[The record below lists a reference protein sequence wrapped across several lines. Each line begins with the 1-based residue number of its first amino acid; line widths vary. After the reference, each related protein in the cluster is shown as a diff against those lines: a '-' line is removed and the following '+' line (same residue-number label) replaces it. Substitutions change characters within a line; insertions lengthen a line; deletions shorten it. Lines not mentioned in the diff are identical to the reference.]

1 MFKKPSMNK
10 TADSITQLTIYLRSV
25 RKWGKSSLVRDIIRA
40 KYNDD
45 MSYGCMVECGL
56 ETGDTMLN
64 MNMCHLDSYEE
75 FIEFKDWLINEKG
88 KEHHIEIVSFDTI
101 DQLVPIFEA
110 EVLRQYNKENPTK
123 KVKSIKAA
131 YGGYNSAINMAADMI
146 KEYMAEIKKAGFGII
161 SLAHSRFKQIRE
173 KGSTEEEGYM
183 ILSSSLGSSYE
194 SAFADIFDCV
204 LTGVIDRKFDEKDDK
219 KYTTD
224 STRKLYFRGTNL
236 IEAGS
241 RFATGSVPEYLEYP
255 NSMDS
260 LDFAKLF
267 IKTVEDGL
275 AKSKL
280 DLTSTPTSKIPQA
293 KIPVALTVP
302 EETPTVQKSAAI
314 AETPADVDEVADAV
328 EEPNTEPETD
338 DVFSDTTNDVEE
350 LRATIK
356 ETVKTVSAD
365 KKAEAVKFIKEN
377 GGKVDAL
384 GEAEC
389 LKVLEILS

>member
-1 MFKKPSMNK
+1 MFKKPAMNK
-10 TADSITQLTIYLRSV
+10 TADSITELTIYLRSV
-25 RKWGKSSLVRDIIRA
+25 RKWGKSSLARDIIRA
-40 KYNDD
+40 KYNGD

-64 MNMCHLDSYEE
+64 MNMTHLDSYQD
-75 FIEFKDWLINEKG
+75 FMDFKDWLINEKG
-88 KEHHIEIVSFDTI
+88 KEHHIELVSFDTI
-101 DQLVPIFEA
+101 DELVPIFEA
-110 EVLRQYNKENPTK
+110 EVLHQYNRENPTK

-131 YGGYNSAINMAADMI
+131 YGGFNTAVNMAADMI
-146 KEYMAEIKKAGFGII
+146 KRYMAEIKKAGFGVLAI
-161 SLAHSRFKQIRE
+161 SHSRFKQIRE

-183 ILSSSLGSSYE
+183 VLSSSLGSSYE
-194 SAFADIFDCV
+194 SAFSDIFDV
-204 LTGVIDRKFDEKDDK
+204 ILTGTIDRTFDEKNDK

-224 STRKLYFRGTNL
+224 STRRLYFRGTNL

-241 RFATGSVPEYLEYP
+241 RFATGAVPEFLSFP
-255 NSMDS
+255 NDMDS

-293 KIPVALTVP
+293 KIPVTVPEEKAEEP
-302 EETPTVQKSAAI
+302 EETPTIQP
-314 AETPADVDEVADAV
+314 TPADV
-328 EEPNTEPETD
+328 EET

>member
-1 MFKKPSMNK
+1 MFKKPAMNK
-10 TADSITQLTIYLRSV
+10 TADSITELTIYLRSV
-25 RKWGKSSLVRDIIRA
+25 RKWGKSSLARDIIRA
-40 KYNDD
+40 KYNGD

-64 MNMCHLDSYEE
+64 MNMCHLDTYQD
-75 FIEFKDWLINEKG
+75 FMDFKDWLINEKG
-88 KEHHIEIVSFDTI
+88 KEHHIELVSFDTI
-101 DQLVPIFEA
+101 DELVPIFEA
-110 EVLRQYNKENPTK
+110 EVLHQYNRENPTK

-131 YGGYNSAINMAADMI
+131 YGGFNTAVNMTADMI
-146 KEYMAEIKKAGFGII
+146 KRYMAEIKKAGFGVLAI
-161 SLAHSRFKQIRE
+161 SHSRFKQIRE

-183 ILSSSLGSSYE
+183 VLSSSLGSSYE
-194 SAFADIFDCV
+194 SAFSDIFDV
-204 LTGVIDRKFDEKDDK
+204 ILTGTIDRKFDEKNDK

-224 STRKLYFRGTNL
+224 STRRLYFRGTNL

-241 RFATGSVPEYLEYP
+241 RFATGSVPEYLQYD
-255 NSMDS
+255 NDMDS

-280 DLTSTPTSKIPQA
+280 DLTSTPTSKIPQT
-293 KIPVALTVP
+293 KIPVALTAP
-302 EETPTVQKSAAI
+302 EEKSEEPEEIPTIQP
-314 AETPADVDEVADAV
+314 TPADV
-328 EEPNTEPETD
+328 EEAETTANAEPETD

-384 GEAEC
+384 GETEC

>member
-1 MFKKPSMNK
+1 MFKKPAMNK
-10 TADSITQLTIYLRSV
+10 TADSITELTIYLRSV
-25 RKWGKSSLVRDIIRA
+25 RKWGKSSLARDIIRA
-40 KYNDD
+40 KYNGD

-64 MNMCHLDSYEE
+64 MNMTHLDSYQD
-75 FIEFKDWLINEKG
+75 FMDFKDWLINEKG
-88 KEHHIEIVSFDTI
+88 KEHHIELVSFDTI
-101 DQLVPIFEA
+101 DELVPIFEA
-110 EVLRQYNKENPTK
+110 EVLHQYNRENPTK

-131 YGGYNSAINMAADMI
+131 YGGFNTAVNMAADMI
-146 KEYMAEIKKAGFGII
+146 KRYMAEIKKAGFGVLAI
-161 SLAHSRFKQIRE
+161 SHSRFKQIRE

-183 ILSSSLGSSYE
+183 VLSSSLGSSYE
-194 SAFADIFDCV
+194 SAFSDIFDV
-204 LTGVIDRKFDEKDDK
+204 ILTGTIDRTFDEKNDK

-224 STRKLYFRGTNL
+224 STRRLYFRGTNL

-241 RFATGSVPEYLEYP
+241 RFATGAVPEFLSFP
-255 NSMDS
+255 NDMDS

-293 KIPVALTVP
+293 KIPVTVSEEKAEEP
-302 EETPTVQKSAAI
+302 EETPTIQP
-314 AETPADVDEVADAV
+314 TPADV
-328 EEPNTEPETD
+328 EET
-338 DVFSDTTNDVEE
+338 DVFSDATNDVEE

>member
-1 MFKKPSMNK
+1 MAFKKPAMNK
-10 TADSITQLTIYLRSV
+10 TASSITELTIYLRSI
-25 RKWGKSSLVRDIIRA
+25 RKWGKSSLVRDLIRA

-45 MSYGCMVECGL
+45 MTYGCMVECGL
-56 ETGDTMLN
+56 ENGDTMLD
-64 MNMCHLDSYEE
+64 MNMCHLDSYDE

-110 EVLRQYNKENPTK
+110 EVVRQYNKENPTK
-123 KVKSIKAA
+123 KTKSIKSA
-131 YGGYNSAINMAADMI
+131 YGGFNAGVNMAADMI
-146 KEYMAEIKKAGFGII
+146 KEYMADIKKAGFGIVAI
-161 SLAHSRFKQIRE
+161 SHSRFKQIRE

-194 SAFADIFDCV
+194 AAFSDIFDAI
-204 LTGVIDRKFDEKDDK
+204 LTGTIDRKFDEKNDK

-224 STRKLYFRGTNL
+224 STRRLYFRGTNL

-255 NSMDS
+255 NDMDS

-280 DLTSTPTSKIPQA
+280 TPVTSKPTPAEPTPVPKPEPEEEPADIADLAEQSDTEMELDELREQA
-293 KIPVALTVP
+293 KQAF
-302 EETPTVQKSAAI
+302 
-314 AETPADVDEVADAV
+314 
-328 EEPNTEPETD
+328 TD
-338 DVFSDTTNDVEE
+338 LKD
-350 LRATIK
+350 L
-356 ETVKTVSAD
+356 D
-365 KKAEAVKFIKEN
+365 KKKAAVAFVKDN
-377 GGKVDAL
+377 GGKITELDLQACYQL
-384 GEAEC
+384 
-389 LKVLEILS
+389 LEMLS

>member
-1 MFKKPSMNK
+1 MFKKPAMNK
-10 TADSITQLTIYLRSV
+10 TADSITELTIYLRSV
-25 RKWGKSSLVRDIIRA
+25 RKWGKSSLARDIIRA
-40 KYNDD
+40 KYNGD

-64 MNMCHLDSYEE
+64 MNMCHLDTYQD
-75 FIEFKDWLINEKG
+75 FMDFKDWLINEKG
-88 KEHHIEIVSFDTI
+88 KEHHIELVSFDTI
-101 DQLVPIFEA
+101 DELVPIFEA
-110 EVLRQYNKENPTK
+110 EVLHQYNRENPTK

-131 YGGYNSAINMAADMI
+131 YGGFNTAVNMTADMI
-146 KEYMAEIKKAGFGII
+146 KRYMAEIKKAGFGVLAI
-161 SLAHSRFKQIRE
+161 SHSRFKQIRE

-183 ILSSSLGSSYE
+183 VLSSSLGSSYE
-194 SAFADIFDCV
+194 SAFSDIFDV
-204 LTGVIDRKFDEKDDK
+204 ILTGTIDRKFDEKNDK

-224 STRKLYFRGTNL
+224 STRRLYFRGTNL

-241 RFATGSVPEYLEYP
+241 RFATGSVPEYLQYD
-255 NSMDS
+255 NDMDS

-302 EETPTVQKSAAI
+302 EEKPVQK
-314 AETPADVDEVADAV
+314 TPADVDEVADAV
-328 EEPNTEPETD
+328 EETAETTANTEPETD

>member
-1 MFKKPSMNK
+1 MFKKPAMNK
-10 TADSITQLTIYLRSV
+10 TADSITELTIYLRSV
-25 RKWGKSSLVRDIIRA
+25 RKWGKSSLARDIIRA
-40 KYNDD
+40 KYNGD

-64 MNMCHLDSYEE
+64 MNMTHLDSYQD
-75 FIEFKDWLINEKG
+75 FMDFKDWLINEKG
-88 KEHHIEIVSFDTI
+88 KEHHIELVSFDTI
-101 DQLVPIFEA
+101 DELVPIFEA
-110 EVLRQYNKENPTK
+110 EVLHQYNRENPTK

-131 YGGYNSAINMAADMI
+131 YGGFNTAVNMAADMI
-146 KEYMAEIKKAGFGII
+146 KRYMAEIKKAGFGVLAI
-161 SLAHSRFKQIRE
+161 SHSRFKQIRE

-183 ILSSSLGSSYE
+183 VLSSSLGSSYE
-194 SAFADIFDCV
+194 SAFSDIFDV
-204 LTGVIDRKFDEKDDK
+204 ILTGTIDRKFDEKNDK

-224 STRKLYFRGTNL
+224 STRRLYFRGTNL

-255 NSMDS
+255 NDMDS

-293 KIPVALTVP
+293 KIPVAPTVP
-302 EETPTVQKSAAI
+302 EVQK
-314 AETPADVDEVADAV
+314 TPADVDEVADAV
-328 EEPNTEPETD
+328 EETTANAEPETD

>member
-1 MFKKPSMNK
+1 MFKKPAMNK
-10 TADSITQLTIYLRSV
+10 TADSITELTIYLRSV
-25 RKWGKSSLVRDIIRA
+25 RKWGKSSLARDIIRA
-40 KYNDD
+40 KYNGD

-64 MNMCHLDSYEE
+64 MNMCHLDTYQD
-75 FIEFKDWLINEKG
+75 FMDFKDWLINEKG
-88 KEHHIEIVSFDTI
+88 KEHHIELVSFDTI
-101 DQLVPIFEA
+101 DELVPIFEA
-110 EVLRQYNKENPTK
+110 EVLHQYNRENPTK

-131 YGGYNSAINMAADMI
+131 YGGFNTAVNMTADMI
-146 KEYMAEIKKAGFGII
+146 KRYMAEIKKAGFGVLAI
-161 SLAHSRFKQIRE
+161 SHSRFKQIRE

-183 ILSSSLGSSYE
+183 VLSSSLGSSYE
-194 SAFADIFDCV
+194 SAFSDIFDV
-204 LTGVIDRKFDEKDDK
+204 ILTGTIDRKFDEKNDK

-224 STRKLYFRGTNL
+224 STRRLYFRGTNL

-241 RFATGSVPEYLEYP
+241 RFATGSVPEYLQYD
-255 NSMDS
+255 NDMDS

-302 EETPTVQKSAAI
+302 EEKPVQK
-314 AETPADVDEVADAV
+314 TPADIDEVADAV
-328 EEPNTEPETD
+328 EETAETTANAEPETD

>member
-1 MFKKPSMNK
+1 
-10 TADSITQLTIYLRSV
+10 
-25 RKWGKSSLVRDIIRA
+25 
-40 KYNDD
+40 
-45 MSYGCMVECGL
+45 
-56 ETGDTMLN
+56 
-64 MNMCHLDSYEE
+64 
-75 FIEFKDWLINEKG
+75 
-88 KEHHIEIVSFDTI
+88 
-101 DQLVPIFEA
+101 
-110 EVLRQYNKENPTK
+110 
-123 KVKSIKAA
+123 
-131 YGGYNSAINMAADMI
+131 
-146 KEYMAEIKKAGFGII
+146 
-161 SLAHSRFKQIRE
+161 
-173 KGSTEEEGYM
+173 M

-194 SAFADIFDCV
+194 AAFSDIFDV
-204 LTGVIDRKFDEKDDK
+204 ILTGTIDRKFDEKNDK

-224 STRKLYFRGTNL
+224 STRRLYFRGTNL

-255 NSMDS
+255 NDMDS

-293 KIPVALTVP
+293 KIPVAPTVP
-302 EETPTVQKSAAI
+302 EVQK
-314 AETPADVDEVADAV
+314 TPADVDEVADAV
-328 EEPNTEPETD
+328 EETTANAEPETD

>member
-1 MFKKPSMNK
+1 MFKKPAMNK
-10 TADSITQLTIYLRSV
+10 TADSITELTIYLRSV
-25 RKWGKSSLVRDIIRA
+25 RKWGKSSLARDIIRA
-40 KYNDD
+40 KYNGD

-64 MNMCHLDSYEE
+64 MNMCHLDTYQD
-75 FIEFKDWLINEKG
+75 FMDFKDWLINEKG
-88 KEHHIEIVSFDTI
+88 KEHHIEMVSFDTI
-101 DQLVPIFEA
+101 DELVPIFEA
-110 EVLRQYNKENPTK
+110 EVLHQYNKENPTK

-131 YGGYNSAINMAADMI
+131 YGGFNTAVNMAADMI
-146 KEYMAEIKKAGFGII
+146 KRYMAEIKKAGFGVLAI
-161 SLAHSRFKQIRE
+161 SHSRFKQIRE

-183 ILSSSLGSSYE
+183 VLSSSLGSSYE
-194 SAFADIFDCV
+194 SAFSDIFDV
-204 LTGVIDRKFDEKDDK
+204 ILTGTIDRTFDEKNDK

-224 STRKLYFRGTNL
+224 STRRLYFRGTNL

-241 RFATGSVPEYLEYP
+241 RFATGAVPEFLSFP
-255 NSMDS
+255 NDMDS

-280 DLTSTPTSKIPQA
+280 DLSSTPTSKIPQA
-293 KIPVALTVP
+293 KIPVALTVS
-302 EETPTVQKSAAI
+302 EVQKSAAI

-328 EEPNTEPETD
+328 EETNTEPETD

>member
-1 MFKKPSMNK
+1 MFKKPAMNK
-10 TADSITQLTIYLRSV
+10 TADSITELTIYLRSV
-25 RKWGKSSLVRDIIRA
+25 RKWGKSSLARDIIRA
-40 KYNDD
+40 KYNGD

-64 MNMCHLDSYEE
+64 MNMCHLDTYQD
-75 FIEFKDWLINEKG
+75 FMDFKDWLINEKG
-88 KEHHIEIVSFDTI
+88 KEHHIELVSFDTI
-101 DQLVPIFEA
+101 DELVPIFEA
-110 EVLRQYNKENPTK
+110 EVLHQYNRENPTK

-131 YGGYNSAINMAADMI
+131 YGGFNTAVNMTADMI
-146 KEYMAEIKKAGFGII
+146 KRYMAEIKKAGFGVLAI
-161 SLAHSRFKQIRE
+161 SHSRFKQIRE

-183 ILSSSLGSSYE
+183 VLSSSLGSSYE
-194 SAFADIFDCV
+194 SAFSDIFDV
-204 LTGVIDRKFDEKDDK
+204 ILTGTIDRTFDEKNDK

-224 STRKLYFRGTNL
+224 STRRLYFRGTNL

-241 RFATGSVPEYLEYP
+241 RFATGAVPEFLSFP
-255 NSMDS
+255 NDMDS

-280 DLTSTPTSKIPQA
+280 DLSSTPTSKIPQA

-302 EETPTVQKSAAI
+302 EEKPVQKSAAI
-314 AETPADVDEVADAV
+314 AETPADVDEVADA
-328 EEPNTEPETD
+328 ETTANAEPETD

>member
-1 MFKKPSMNK
+1 MFKKPAMNK
-10 TADSITQLTIYLRSV
+10 TADSITELTIYLRSV
-25 RKWGKSSLVRDIIRA
+25 RKWGKSSLARDIIRA
-40 KYNDD
+40 KYNGD

-64 MNMCHLDSYEE
+64 MNMCHLDTYQD
-75 FIEFKDWLINEKG
+75 FMDFKDWLINEKG
-88 KEHHIEIVSFDTI
+88 KEHHIEMVSFDTI
-101 DQLVPIFEA
+101 DELVPIFEA
-110 EVLRQYNKENPTK
+110 EVLHQYNKENPTK

-131 YGGYNSAINMAADMI
+131 YGGFNTAVNMAADMI
-146 KEYMAEIKKAGFGII
+146 KRYMAEIKKAGFGVLAI
-161 SLAHSRFKQIRE
+161 SHSRFKQIRE

-183 ILSSSLGSSYE
+183 VLSSSLGSSYE
-194 SAFADIFDCV
+194 SAFSDIFDV
-204 LTGVIDRKFDEKDDK
+204 ILTGTIDRTFDEKNDK

-224 STRKLYFRGTNL
+224 STRRLYFRGTNL

-241 RFATGSVPEYLEYP
+241 RFATGAVPEFLSFP
-255 NSMDS
+255 NDMDS

-302 EETPTVQKSAAI
+302 ETKIEEPEETPTIQP
-314 AETPADVDEVADAV
+314 TPVDVDG
-328 EEPNTEPETD
+328 TEPETD

>member
-1 MFKKPSMNK
+1 MFKKPAMNK
-10 TADSITQLTIYLRSV
+10 TADSITELTIYLRSV
-25 RKWGKSSLVRDIIRA
+25 RKWGKSSLARDIIRA
-40 KYNDD
+40 KYNGD

-64 MNMCHLDSYEE
+64 MNMTHLDSYQD
-75 FIEFKDWLINEKG
+75 FMDFKDWLINEKG
-88 KEHHIEIVSFDTI
+88 KEHHIELVSFDTI
-101 DQLVPIFEA
+101 DELVPIFEA
-110 EVLRQYNKENPTK
+110 EVLHQYNRENPTK

-131 YGGYNSAINMAADMI
+131 YGGFNTAVNMAADMI
-146 KEYMAEIKKAGFGII
+146 KRYMAEIKKAGFGVLAI
-161 SLAHSRFKQIRE
+161 SHSRFKQIRE

-183 ILSSSLGSSYE
+183 VLSSSLGSSYE
-194 SAFADIFDCV
+194 SAFSDIFDV
-204 LTGVIDRKFDEKDDK
+204 ILTGTIDRTFDEKNDK

-224 STRKLYFRGTNL
+224 STRRLYFRGTNL

-241 RFATGSVPEYLEYP
+241 RFATGAVPEFLSFP
-255 NSMDS
+255 NDMDS

-293 KIPVALTVP
+293 KIPVTVPEEKAEEP
-302 EETPTVQKSAAI
+302 EETPTIQP
-314 AETPADVDEVADAV
+314 TPADV
-328 EEPNTEPETD
+328 EET
-338 DVFSDTTNDVEE
+338 DVFSDATNDVEE

>member
-1 MFKKPSMNK
+1 MFKKPAMNK
-10 TADSITQLTIYLRSV
+10 TADSITELTIYLRSV
-25 RKWGKSSLVRDIIRA
+25 RKWGKSSLARDIIRA
-40 KYNDD
+40 KYNGD

-64 MNMCHLDSYEE
+64 MNMTHLDSYQD
-75 FIEFKDWLINEKG
+75 FMDFKDWLINEKG
-88 KEHHIEIVSFDTI
+88 KEHHIELVSFDTI
-101 DQLVPIFEA
+101 DELVPIFEA
-110 EVLRQYNKENPTK
+110 EVLHQYNRENPTK

-131 YGGYNSAINMAADMI
+131 YGGFNTAVNMAADMI
-146 KEYMAEIKKAGFGII
+146 KRYMAEIKKAGFGVLAI
-161 SLAHSRFKQIRE
+161 SHSRFKQIRE

-183 ILSSSLGSSYE
+183 VLSSSLGSSYE
-194 SAFADIFDCV
+194 SAFSDIFDV
-204 LTGVIDRKFDEKDDK
+204 ILTGTIDRTFDEKNDK

-224 STRKLYFRGTNL
+224 STRRLYFRGTNL

-241 RFATGSVPEYLEYP
+241 RFATGAVPEFLSFP
-255 NSMDS
+255 NDMDS

-293 KIPVALTVP
+293 KIPVTVP
-302 EETPTVQKSAAI
+302 EVQK
-314 AETPADVDEVADAV
+314 TPADVDEVADAV
-328 EEPNTEPETD
+328 EETTANTEPETD